1 MSTDYARH
9 RPASHPV
16 IRARQLQ
23 VVELC
28 EPEAPI
34 VGQRRLAPVISQ
46 ADIERSDTIQEEIAR
61 AVAALVGTQLTV
73 GQRRRHK
80 ILAAELMRQA
90 LEAEALW

>member
-9 RPASHPV
+9 RPASHPLV
-16 IRARQLQ
+16 RAQLQ
-23 VVELC
+23 VVEVC
-28 EPEAPI
+28 EPDAPV

-46 ADIERSDTIQEEIAR
+46 ADIEHTDGLQEDIAR
-61 AVAALVGTQLTV
+61 CVAQLVDTQLTV
-73 GQRRRHK
+73 GQRRRNK

>member
-9 RPASHPV
+9 RPASHPLV
-16 IRARQLQ
+16 RAQRLQ
-23 VVELC
+23 VVEVC
-28 EPEAPI
+28 EPDEP
-34 VGQRRLAPVISQ
+34 VGQARLAPVVSQ
-46 ADIERSDTIQEEIAR
+46 ADIERADRLQEDIAR
-61 AVAALVGTQLTV
+61 CIAQLVSTQLTV